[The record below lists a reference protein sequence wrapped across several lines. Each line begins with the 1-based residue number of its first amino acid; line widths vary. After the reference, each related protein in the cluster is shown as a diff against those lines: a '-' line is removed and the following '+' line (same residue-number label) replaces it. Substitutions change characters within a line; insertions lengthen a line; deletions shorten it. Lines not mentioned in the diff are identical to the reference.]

1 MSSLAGGAGGRRPFA
16 AAARTAEVGAERVA
30 LVATAAAVATLPL
43 AVPSGPG
50 NVVPADGFVAVA
62 VAFTLLWAG
71 RSGHL
76 WRCPYGWAVALLV
89 AGGAVGALAGPLP
102 TVGLVAL
109 AQDLVLLAWC
119 WAFVNI
125 GHSAANLRTLL
136 TTWVYAAFAWTV
148 LLFVG
153 LGIGSAFLTGQIER
167 QGTRVALTLADPN
180 YAANYLVVSIMII
193 WATARPG
200 PRALRYVAYALML
213 AAIVLTGSNSGLVS
227 LVVGV
232 LVAALIGIGR
242 RFGVAPAVAAL
253 ALVVLSGFVVATS
266 VTPTDV
272 QDAAAGSRYSFV
284 RDGLGRSESEAE
296 YRGLL
301 MREGWGLYLTGG
313 LAGSGPVSTKVR
325 LQHAGA
331 PYVKEAHDDYLA
343 ALIER
348 GLLGVLGLALLVASL
363 GIKTVRTGT
372 ARLREAYR
380 DVLVRPHALVGAVAG
395 TLVSGTVYEL
405 FHVRHVWAL
414 FAIPAAVSIWGL
426 ARPGG
431 EA

>member
-1 MSSLAGGAGGRRPFA
+1 
-16 AAARTAEVGAERVA
+16 
-30 LVATAAAVATLPL
+30 
-43 AVPSGPG
+43 
-50 NVVPADGFVAVA
+50 
-62 VAFTLLWAG
+62 
-71 RSGHL
+71 
-76 WRCPYGWAVALLV
+76 
-89 AGGAVGALAGPLP
+89 
-102 TVGLVAL
+102 
-109 AQDLVLLAWC
+109 
-119 WAFVNI
+119 
-125 GHSAANLRTLL
+125 
-136 TTWVYAAFAWTV
+136 
-148 LLFVG
+148 
-153 LGIGSAFLTGQIER
+153 
-167 QGTRVALTLADPN
+167 
-180 YAANYLVVSIMII
+180 
-193 WATARPG
+193 
-200 PRALRYVAYALML
+200 
-213 AAIVLTGSNSGLVS
+213 
-227 LVVGV
+227 
-232 LVAALIGIGR
+232 
-242 RFGVAPAVAAL
+242 VAAL

-272 QDAAAGSRYSFV
+272 QDAAAGSRYPFV
-284 RDGLGRSESEAE
+284 RDGIGRSESEAE

-363 GIKTVRTGT
+363 GLKTVRTGT

-395 TLVSGTVYEL
+395 TLVAGTVYEL

-414 FAIPAAVSIWGL
+414 FAIPAAVSIWAL